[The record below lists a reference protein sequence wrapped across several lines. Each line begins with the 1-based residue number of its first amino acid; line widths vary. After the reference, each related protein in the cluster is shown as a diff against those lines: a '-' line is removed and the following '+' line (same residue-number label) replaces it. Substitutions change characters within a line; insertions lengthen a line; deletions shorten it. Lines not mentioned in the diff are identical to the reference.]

1 MLKDSAP
8 PAVEKNKVSNR
19 NQTAM
24 DTIEI
29 ETSVRFGPDRP
40 VCLARPPLQPTEQ
53 LLLEGGDVRIAL
65 EPNRA
70 TNRYGC
76 SPLPDPTLVAFGS
89 STASTISPAGFAA
102 ANRLRQK
109 LQQAAGSASRV
120 QICTTEAGR
129 IRRELVSLCELADMP
144 GLDVVLAASGT
155 DLHLIAAQL
164 AAGSDAMP
172 GLVIM
177 MDAEETGRGV
187 PAALAGRHFST
198 RSALGKTITE
208 GAAIAGAGAIELVTV
223 PLRSGDGAPRPTAA
237 VDGEVENLVRAALG
251 LQRRVLLILVDGS
264 KTGMIAPS
272 PGCVAALRRQMPE
285 AFEVLVDACQFRI
298 APATLRA
305 YLAHDFMVAVTG
317 SKFVTGPT
325 FAGALFIPQSTAR
338 RLRTRALPAA
348 LSAYSAR
355 ADWPASWPTAGI
367 LDDTANFGLLLRW
380 EAALQELRAFRALP
394 AAAVQRFLDQFALAI
409 QKRLAGH
416 PLFEALPV
424 PPLERGPLAGTEGWD
439 RVPSIFPFLLFHRGN
454 GTVKRPLGRDE
465 TMQVYQ
471 LLQADLTDRPDL
483 DLTGVNPESAAM
495 RCQLGQPVPC
505 GLRDGVPVSAL
516 RICASTRL
524 IVEAVA
530 QDGGRAVIER
540 ALAVLDKTALILALT
555 NKA

>member
-1 MLKDSAP
+1 M
-8 PAVEKNKVSNR
+8 SNR
-19 NQTAM
+19 NQAAM

-29 ETSVRFGPDRP
+29 ETSVRFRQVSP
-40 VCLARPPLQPTEQ
+40 VSLARPPLPPTEQ

-89 STASTISPAGFAA
+89 STASAISPAGFAA

-109 LQQAAGSASRV
+109 LQQAAGTRSRA
-120 QICTTEAGR
+120 QTYANEARR
-129 IRRELVSLCELADMP
+129 IRQELVSLCELADLP

-198 RSALGKTITE
+198 RSALGKTIAE

-223 PLRSGDGAPRPTAA
+223 PLRSSDGSPRPTAA
-237 VDGEVENLVRAALG
+237 VDSDVENLVRGALD
-251 LQRRVLLILVDGS
+251 LKRRVLLILVDGS

-272 PGCVAALRRQMPE
+272 PGCVATMRRRMPE
-285 AFEVLVDACQFRI
+285 TFEVLVDACQFRI
-298 APATLRA
+298 APDTLRA

-325 FAGALFIPQSTAR
+325 FAGALFLPQATAR
-338 RLRTRALPAA
+338 RLRARALPPA
-348 LSAYSAR
+348 LTAYSAR
-355 ADWPASWPTAGI
+355 ADWPANWPTAGI
-367 LDDTANFGLLLRW
+367 LDDAANFGLLLRW

-394 AAAVQRFLDQFALAI
+394 AAAVKRFLDEFALAVRN
-409 QKRLAGH
+409 RLVDD
-416 PLFEALPV
+416 PLFAVLPV
-424 PPLERGPLAGTEGWD
+424 PPLERGPLAGADGWD
-439 RVPSIFPFLLFHRGN
+439 RVQSIFPFLLFHPGN
-454 GTVKRPLGRDE
+454 DAVKRPLSRDE

-483 DLTGVNPESAAM
+483 DLAGVNPESASM

-505 GLRDGVPVSAL
+505 GQRDGVPVSAL

-530 QDGGRAVIER
+530 QDGGQAVIKR
-540 ALAVLDKTALILALT
+540 ALAVLDKTALILCLA
-555 NKA
+555 NRKA